1 MTGNRDHGKN
11 VRRVL
16 RQLTGPIFAPTF
28 IYAIGT
34 GALAPMIVLAA
45 LELGFTESLASAV
58 VGVNGLVGV
67 ISAPIVGSIL
77 ISRSE
82 KKAMIFATTMAVLA
96 LTGMFV
102 ALLWA
107 NTGWAQPI
115 YVLGIVVLAISAN
128 VWSLARQSYVSLS
141 VPPLFRARAMATFGG
156 MFRLGNLIGPAL
168 GSAVVTLWA
177 IGAVF
182 ILHISTALIAIGLV
196 LVFALPQPRMLAVS
210 PSHSTAASASAP
222 AANND
227 PFERPHWMPP
237 PRETIDLPASV
248 TVGISIVALSLARAN
263 RNILIPLWGNAL
275 GLEPETISLTWAIAA
290 VVDVVMFYPS
300 GALMDRYG
308 RRAVLVPTLGMMGI
322 AFALLP
328 LTSTP
333 VTFVLG
339 ACLVGFGN
347 GFGSGIMMTTGAD
360 LAPDHNKAK
369 FLGYWNGVSQ
379 LGATVGPF
387 LASWLTAHWSLTVAI
402 WVTAAIGVVS
412 SIWTFIAMPW
422 AYARLGMNTRGTRLI
437 ERL

>member
-1 MTGNRDHGKN
+1 MARNRDHGKD

-16 RQLTGPIFAPTF
+16 RQLSGPIFAPTF

-77 ISRSE
+77 LSRSE
-82 KKAMIFATTMAVLA
+82 KKAMIVATTMAVTA
-96 LTGMFV
+96 LTGMLV

-107 NTGWAQPI
+107 HAWWAQTV

-128 VWSLARQSYVSLS
+128 VWSLARQSYVSQS

-182 ILHISTALIAIGLV
+182 VLHISTALIAIGLV
-196 LVFALPQPRMLAVS
+196 LVFALPKPTMLAVS
-210 PSHSTAASASAP
+210 PSRSETTPVTSSD
-222 AANND
+222 ND
-227 PFERPHWMPP
+227 PFERPDWMPP
-237 PRETIDLPASV
+237 PRETIDFPASI

-263 RNILIPLWGNAL
+263 RNVLIPLWGNAL

-290 VVDVVMFYPS
+290 VVDVIMFYPS

-308 RRAVLVPTLGMMGI
+308 RRAVLVPTLGMMGA

-387 LASWLTAHWSLTVAI
+387 LASWLTAHWNLSIAI
-402 WVTAAIGVVS
+402 WVTAGIGVVS
-412 SIWTFIAMPW
+412 SLWTFGAMPW
-422 AYARLGMNTRGTRLI
+422 AYARLGMNTRGTKLI
-437 ERL
+437 ARR

>member
-1 MTGNRDHGKN
+1 MGSDREYGRN

-16 RQLTGPIFAPTF
+16 RSLIGPIYAPSF

-34 GALAPMIVLAA
+34 GALAPMLVLAA
-45 LELGFTESLASAV
+45 LDLGFSESLSSAV

-77 ISRSE
+77 VSRSE
-82 KKAMIFATTMAVLA
+82 KAAMIAATAMAIGALSGMLFALVHA
-96 LTGMFV
+96 GRP
-102 ALLWA
+102 
-107 NTGWAQPI
+107 WAQAV
-115 YVLGIVVLAISAN
+115 YVIGIVILAISAN
-128 VWSLARQSYVSLS
+128 VWSLARQSYVSQS

-156 MFRLGNLIGPAL
+156 MFRLGNLVGPAI

-182 ILHISTALIAIGLV
+182 VLHISTALIAVGLI
-196 LVFALPQPRMLAVS
+196 LVFALPTPTMLDT
-210 PSHSTAASASAP
+210 TASSASGKATDPAP
-222 AANND
+222 T
-227 PFERPHWMPP
+227 ERPDWMPP
-237 PRETIDLPASV
+237 PRESIDYPASV

-263 RNILIPLWGNAL
+263 RNVLIPLWGNAL
-275 GLEPETISLTWAIAA
+275 GMEAETISLTWAIAA
-290 VVDVVMFYPS
+290 IVDVIMFYPS

-308 RRAVLVPTLGMMGI
+308 RRAVLVPTLGVMGL
-322 AFALLP
+322 AFAFLP
-328 LTSTP
+328 FTSTP
-333 VTFVLG
+333 VAFVLG

-360 LAPDHNKAK
+360 LAPDHNKSK

-387 LASWLTAHWSLTVAI
+387 LVSSLTAAWSLSVAI
-402 WVTAAIGVVS
+402 WATAGIGVFAAL
-412 SIWTFIAMPW
+412 WTLTTMPW

-437 ERL
+437 VRRK

>member
-1 MTGNRDHGKN
+1 MSQDREYGRS

-16 RQLTGPIFAPTF
+16 RRLIGPIYAPTF

-45 LELGFTESLASAV
+45 LDLGFSESLASAV
-58 VGVNGLVGV
+58 VGINGLVGV

-77 ISRSE
+77 VSKSE
-82 KKAMIFATTMAVLA
+82 KAAMITATVMAVGALSGMLLA
-96 LTGMFV
+96 LLQTG
-102 ALLWA
+102 
-107 NTGWAQPI
+107 TPWAQAV
-115 YVLGIVVLAISAN
+115 YVSGIVVLAISAN
-128 VWSLARQSYVSLS
+128 VWSLARQSYVSQS

-156 MFRLGNLIGPAL
+156 MFRLGNLVGPAI

-182 ILHISTALIAIGLV
+182 VLHISTALIAVGLI
-196 LVFALPQPRMLAVS
+196 LVFALPQPTMLSDASSGKSKES
-210 PSHSTAASASAP
+210 PSDPDSLQRP
-222 AANND
+222 A
-227 PFERPHWMPP
+227 WMPA
-237 PRETIDLPASV
+237 PRETIDYPASI

-263 RNILIPLWGNAL
+263 RNVLIPLWGNAL

-290 VVDVVMFYPS
+290 IVDVIMFYPS

-308 RRAVLVPTLGMMGI
+308 RRAVLVPTLGMMGV
-322 AFALLP
+322 AFAFLP

-333 VTFVLG
+333 VSFVVG

-360 LAPDHNKAK
+360 LAPDHNKAQ

-387 LASWLTAHWSLTVAI
+387 LASSLTATWNLSVAI
-402 WVTAAIGVVS
+402 WVTAGIGVFAAA
-412 SIWTFIAMPW
+412 WTVVTMPW

-437 ERL
+437 QRRLD